1 MNSSNPKVLLFLKTT
16 PMKRRSFLKS
26 TLALST
32 LSVLPNNLS
41 ADKQVNTPEAEQVT
55 TLRPARLS
63 KGDTVAIMG
72 MAGAMRDP
80 KTLSGFIQ
88 IMEKQGFNVRVGQ
101 TVNKT
106 FGYLSGSDDD
116 RADEFNDFVSN
127 PSIKAILFVKGGWG
141 CGRVLD
147 KINYEQLKKNPKI
160 ILGFSDMTSLLN
172 AIYQET
178 GLITFHGPVG
188 NSSWE
193 KFTLSSFQ
201 EIVCRGGD
209 SFQKPELPQ
218 LQSFSTWQSGEV
230 IGELIGGNLTV
241 FCSLLGTPYWPSC
254 TGKILFL
261 EETHEEPY
269 RIDRMLNSLRLAGVF
284 DQVSG
289 VVFGQFNACNAENPQ
304 ESFTL
309 EEVVRQQLNGYSF
322 PIIWGAPIG
331 HVKDKWTVPIG
342 TQVRLNAQELSLKL
356 MHPAVS

>member
-1 MNSSNPKVLLFLKTT
+1 LLFLKTT

-32 LSVLPNNLS
+32 LSVLPNKLS
-41 ADKQVNTPEAEQVT
+41 ADKELKPSQAEPLTP
-55 TLRPARLS
+55 LRPARLI
-63 KGDTVAIMG
+63 KGDTLAIMG

-80 KTLSGFIQ
+80 KILTGFIQ
-88 IMEKQGFNVRVGQ
+88 IMEQQGFNVSVGQ

-106 FGYLSGSDDD
+106 FGYLSGSDED
-116 RADEFNDFVSN
+116 RANEFNDFVSN
-127 PSIKAILFVKGGWG
+127 PLIKAILFVKGGWG

-147 KINYEQLKKNPKI
+147 KIDYEQLKKNPKI

-172 AIYQET
+172 AIYQKT

-193 KFTLSSFQ
+193 KFSLNSFQ
-201 EIVCRGGD
+201 DMVCHGRD

-218 LQSFSTWQSGEV
+218 LQSFSTWQSGEAT
-230 IGELIGGNLTV
+230 GELIGGNLTV

-254 TGKILFL
+254 AGKILFL

-284 DQVSG
+284 DEISG
-289 VVFGQFNACNAENPQ
+289 VVFGQFNDCNAEKPL

-309 EEVVRQQLNGYSF
+309 EEVVRHQLKGYSF
-322 PIIWGAPIG
+322 PVLWGAPIG
-331 HVKDKWTVPIG
+331 HVKDKWTLPIG
-342 TQVRLNAQELSLKL
+342 AQVRIKAEELSLKL
-356 MHPAVS
+356 MHSAVS

>member
-1 MNSSNPKVLLFLKTT
+1 LKTT

-32 LSVLPNNLS
+32 LSVLPNTLS
-41 ADKQVNTPEAEQVT
+41 ADKQLNPSQAEPLTPV
-55 TLRPARLS
+55 RPARLV
-63 KGDTVAIMG
+63 KGDAIAIMG
-72 MAGAMRDP
+72 MAGALRDP
-80 KTLSGFIQ
+80 NIVGGFKEI
-88 IMEKQGFNVRVGQ
+88 IEKQGFVVRIGQ

-106 FGYLSGSDDD
+106 FGYLSGSDED
-116 RADEFNDFVSN
+116 RANEFNDFVSN
-127 PSIKAILFVKGGWG
+127 PLIKAILFVKGGWG

-147 KINYEQLKKNPKI
+147 KIDYEQLKKNPKI
-160 ILGFSDMTSLLN
+160 ILGFSDMTSILN
-172 AIYQET
+172 AIYHKT

-193 KFTLSSFQ
+193 KFSLNSFQ
-201 EIVCRGGD
+201 DMVCRGGD

-218 LQSFSTWQSGEV
+218 LQSFSTWQSGEAT
-230 IGELIGGNLTV
+230 GELIGGNLTV
-241 FCSLLGTPYWPSC
+241 FCSLLGTPFWPSC
-254 TGKILFL
+254 AGKILFL

-284 DQVSG
+284 DEISG
-289 VVFGQFNACNAENPQ
+289 VVFGQFNDCNAEKPQ

-309 EEVVRQQLNGYSF
+309 EEVVRHQLKGYSF
-322 PIIWGAPIG
+322 PVIWGAPIG

-342 TQVRLNAQELSLKL
+342 AQVHMNAQELSLQL